1 MQNNHNNYL
10 HNSPAQLRG
19 KLYMGIFIVN
29 LILVVSFAGSIMYW
43 YALSIMGV
51 SDTVAGVWKLV
62 LWTLVA
68 VGAVTEIVKKVS
80 LSTFRHK
87 GIWLSATLVSVLT
100 VMGTFSILDANRES
114 TLVKQ
119 SDQYKN
125 AQVRQKGA
133 LDTASQY
140 GWAAGFDLASL
151 EAQLQQVVDD
161 RAKRRIKYASYLS
174 QKKALEKKIEAKRA
188 YDSAMSMNSF
198 AGEAMA
204 KGGTGA
210 SSSNP
215 LLSNIAA
222 LTGVGAEFLKSV
234 FYLLVTLLLEFA
246 AFFFGGKVE
255 ELKNRL
261 NMTRAQL
268 LDLQNIEVFGVSV
281 AQISNATY
289 QNVLQAEHDQIEAD
303 KEVNQLR
310 KKREIPAGATAEKVS
325 EIRAMVSDNFDG
337 AKGEYSSNG
346 MGFLSE
352 ENRPQNKV
360 KQNVLKKPVSS
371 AASHHSSVLS
381 SPCLNTDKSP
391 CNNTDLRVN
400 NTDKNKPKNGKAG
413 EKINCPNCNNIFT
426 RKTYNHRFCKSSCKD
441 DYHNDGDEKRLS
453 AKRANLRKL
462 NKQGKPS

>member
-1 MQNNHNNYL
+1 MQNNHSNFL
-10 HNSPAQLRG
+10 HSTPSQLRA
-19 KLYMGIFIVN
+19 KFYTGIFIVN

-51 SDTVAGVWKLV
+51 SDTVTGVWKLV

-68 VGAVTEIVKKVS
+68 VGAVTELVKKVS

-87 GIWLSATLVSVLT
+87 GIWLSATFVSVLT

-125 AQVRQKGA
+125 AQTRQKGA
-133 LDTASQY
+133 LDTASKY
-140 GWAAGFDLASL
+140 GWASGFDLASL
-151 EAQLQQVVDD
+151 ESQLQQVVTD

-204 KGGTGA
+204 KGGAGA
-210 SSSNP
+210 TSSNP
-215 LLSNIAA
+215 LLSNIAT

-255 ELKNRL
+255 EIRNRL
-261 NMTRAQL
+261 TMTRAQL
-268 LDLQNIEVFGVSV
+268 LDLQNMEVFGVSV

-289 QNVLQAEHDQIEAD
+289 QNVLQAENDQIEAEQ
-303 KEVNQLR
+303 EV
-310 KKREIPAGATAEKVS
+310 KKIRTENRQQNPASEIAEKVQTIRS
-325 EIRAMVSDNFDG
+325 ETQQKKQK
-337 AKGEYSSNG
+337 AKVPYSENKSRF
-346 MGFLSE
+346 MGFVDTNKIKSE
-352 ENRPQNKV
+352 
-360 KQNVLKKPVSS
+360 KPVKRGSS
-371 AASHHSSVLS
+371 HPEHES
-381 SPCLNTDKSP
+381 SP
-391 CNNTDLRVN
+391 CNNMHVN
-400 NTDKNKPKNGKAG
+400 NMDKPESGPCNNMDKTKPSNGKAG
-413 EKINCPNCNNIFT
+413 EKINCPNCGNSFI
-426 RKTYNHRFCKSSCKD
+426 RKTYNHRFCKPVCRD
-441 DYHNDGDEKRLS
+441 DYHNEGNEKRLK

-462 NKQGKPS
+462 KAGRQS